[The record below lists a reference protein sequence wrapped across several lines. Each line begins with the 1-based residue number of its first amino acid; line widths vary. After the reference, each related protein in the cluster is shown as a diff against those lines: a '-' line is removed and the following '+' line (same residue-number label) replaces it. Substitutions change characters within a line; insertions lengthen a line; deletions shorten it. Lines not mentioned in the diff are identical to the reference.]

1 MNRFRYKFSTG
12 ANDGPDNERR
22 SSMSKQQNTMEQ
34 VQVESR
40 QPEEGLVE
48 ASQFSISLELKPER
62 IQEPTTVQAG
72 ETPGFRLSLSGMVT
86 QPMVIDL
93 AEPKLTI
100 HP

>member
-1 MNRFRYKFSTG
+1 
-12 ANDGPDNERR
+12 
-22 SSMSKQQNTMEQ
+22 MSKQQQDTMEQ

-40 QPEEGLVE
+40 RPEEGLIE
-48 ASQFSISLELKPER
+48 ASQFSINLELKPER

-72 ETPGFRLSLSGMVT
+72 EAPGFRLSLSGTAT

-100 HP
+100 HLYGQTLPAAA